1 MSLRAPNRAR
11 QGREAIPSRQETLAP
26 HAIAGA
32 ASLAGTPPRND
43 MDRTIMKIAAKI
55 ENSKDNHQVT
65 LLTNDNVHSIVIP
78 PKPTGYGSS
87 ANGGELLFLA
97 LASCYCNDIYR
108 EAAKRHIK
116 VERVE
121 VEVDGDFGAEGE
133 PAKNVT
139 YRAKIFANAG
149 EEDIRE
155 LMRFTDTVAEI
166 QNTLRIETPVV
177 LTEIE
182 AVKI

>member
-1 MSLRAPNRAR
+1 MRIS
-11 QGREAIPSRQETLAP
+11 
-26 HAIAGA
+26 
-32 ASLAGTPPRND
+32 
-43 MDRTIMKIAAKI
+43 AKV
-55 ENSKDNHQVT
+55 ENSKDNHQIT
-65 LLTNDNVHSIVIP
+65 LQTNENVHSIVIP

-108 EAAKRHIK
+108 EAAKRNIK

-121 VEVDGDFGAEGE
+121 VEVNGDFGKEGDS
-133 PAKNVT
+133 AKNVV
-139 YRAKIFANAG
+139 YRAKVFADAG
-149 EEDIRE
+149 ENEIRE
-155 LMRFTDTVAEI
+155 LMKFTDTVAEI
-166 QNTLRIETPVV
+166 QNTLRIKTPVV

>member
-1 MSLRAPNRAR
+1 MTWL
-11 QGREAIPSRQETLAP
+11 E
-26 HAIAGA
+26 
-32 ASLAGTPPRND
+32 
-43 MDRTIMKIAAKI
+43 IMKITAKV

-65 LLTNDNVHSIVIP
+65 LQTNDNIHAIVIP
-78 PKPTGYGSS
+78 PKSAGYGSS

-97 LASCYCNDIYR
+97 LATCYCNDIYR
-108 EAAKRHIK
+108 EAAKRNIL

-139 YRAKIFANAG
+139 YRARVTTQAN
-149 EEDIRE
+149 EEEIRE
-155 LMRFTDTVAEI
+155 LMKFTDTVAEI

-177 LTEIE
+177 LSEIDV
-182 AVKI
+182 VKT

>member
-1 MSLRAPNRAR
+1 
-11 QGREAIPSRQETLAP
+11 
-26 HAIAGA
+26 
-32 ASLAGTPPRND
+32 
-43 MDRTIMKIAAKI
+43 MKISAKV
-55 ENSKDNHQVT
+55 ESSKDNHQVT
-65 LLTNDNVHSIVIP
+65 LQTNDNIHSIVIS

-108 EAAKRHIK
+108 EAVKRNIK

-121 VEVDGDFGAEGE
+121 VNVKGDFGGEGE
-133 PAKNVT
+133 SAKNVS
-139 YRAKIFANAG
+139 YHAKVFAQAS
-149 EEDIRE
+149 EDEIRE
-155 LMRFTDTVAEI
+155 MMKFTDSVAEI
-166 QNTLRIETPVV
+166 QNTLRNGTNVV

>member
-1 MSLRAPNRAR
+1 MSHVT
-11 QGREAIPSRQETLAP
+11 EWEI
-26 HAIAGA
+26 
-32 ASLAGTPPRND
+32 ASLYRS
-43 MDRTIMKIAAKI
+43 RTDEGKEIMKITAKV
-55 ENSKDNHQVT
+55 ENSKDHHQVT
-65 LLTNDNVHSIVIP
+65 LQTNDTVHSITIP
-78 PKPTGYGSS
+78 PKSTGYGSS

-97 LASCYCNDIYR
+97 LATCYCNDIYR
-108 EAAKRHIK
+108 EAAKRNIK

-133 PAKNVT
+133 HAKNVK
-139 YRAKIFANAG
+139 YQAKVFAQAS
-149 EEDIRE
+149 EEEIRE
-155 LMRFTDTVAEI
+155 LMKFTDTVVEI